1 MPAIRFRAYPPSI
14 GGSVL
19 LRLDKVSLAYG
30 SRPLLD
36 QVSLQLD
43 EGERVGLVGR
53 NGEGK
58 SSLLRLVRHE
68 AEPDA
73 GSLWVRPGAKVAHL
87 AQDIAA
93 LTGETV
99 AQIVT
104 GGLPQQGAAL
114 AEYQILAAQGLH
126 TAAQRRRLDQL
137 HHALDAA
144 DGWQLERRVESVSSR
159 LQLDPAARFDELSG
173 GWRRRALL
181 ARALVSQPDILLLD
195 EPTNHLDIEAIE
207 WLEQFLLD
215 FPGALLFV
223 SHDRAFINRL
233 ATRIVELD
241 RGTLSSTVGNYDD
254 YARVK
259 TQQLAAEAQQQALFD
274 KKLAQEEVWIRKG
287 VEARRTR
294 NEGRVRALYQLRAQR
309 RARRERTGSIEL
321 EQHTASESG
330 QLVFE
335 AEQLGVQFDGRVVIR
350 DFSARIMRGDRIGLV
365 GPNGAGKSTLIKA
378 LLGEIA
384 TQHGRVQRG
393 TRLEVA
399 YYDQERAQLNLD
411 ESVMQNISG
420 RNDQVVVNGIS
431 RHVSGY
437 LQDFLFR
444 PEQLHTPARALSG
457 GERNRLLLAR
467 LFAQPANVLVM
478 DEPTNDLDIDTLELV
493 EEYVA
498 EFPGTLLLVSH
509 DRTFLDHVVT
519 SLLVFE
525 GGGVVREFVGGYN
538 DWVRYRR
545 QRESQRRDQRD
556 AAVPARPATAAAAAP
571 KTRKLS
577 YKEQLELTALPE
589 RLQSLEAEKG
599 RIESELADGSLYR
612 GSQGAL
618 QERLQ
623 RLAAISDE
631 LEGGYARWTQLESQA
646 GGN

>member
-1 MPAIRFRAYPPSI
+1 
-14 GGSVL
+14 VL

-36 QVSLQLD
+36 RVSLRLD

-58 SSLLRLVRHE
+58 SSLLRLVRHA
-68 AEPDA
+68 AEPDS
-73 GSLWVRPGAKVAHL
+73 GSVWLRPGARVAHL
-87 AQDIAA
+87 AQDIALA
-93 LTGETV
+93 TGETV
-99 AQIVT
+99 AQLVS
-104 GGLPQQGAAL
+104 GGLANAL
-114 AEYQILAAQGLH
+114 E
-126 TAAQRRRLDQL
+126 
-137 HHALDAA
+137 A
-144 DGWQLERRVESVSSR
+144 DDDWQLERRVASVCSR

-181 ARALVSQPDILLLD
+181 ARALVSEPDVLLLD

-207 WLEQFLLD
+207 WLEQFLLE
-215 FPGALLFV
+215 FAGALLFV

-241 RGTLSSTVGNYDD
+241 RGHLTVTLGDFDD
-254 YARVK
+254 YVRIKA
-259 TQQLAAEAQQQALFD
+259 QQLHAEAQQQALFD
-274 KKLAQEEVWIRKG
+274 KKLAQEEAWIRKG

-321 EQHTASESG
+321 EQHTAAESG
-330 QLVFE
+330 AVVFE
-335 AEQLGVQFDGRVVIR
+335 AEHLGVEFEGRAVIR
-350 DFSARIMRGDRIGLV
+350 EFSGRIMRGDRVGLV

-378 LLGEIA
+378 LLGEIPP
-384 TQHGRVQRG
+384 QHGHVERG
-393 TRLEVA
+393 SRLEIA

-420 RNDQVVVNGIS
+420 RNDQVIVNGKS

-444 PEQLHTPARALSG
+444 PEQLRTPARALSG

-509 DRTFLDHVVT
+509 DRAFLDHVVT

-525 GGGVVREFVGGYN
+525 GNGVVREFVGGYS
-538 DWVRYRR
+538 DWVRYRQAR
-545 QRESQRRDQRD
+545 DASAPGAAGRAPVTSSSSSSAVAPTPSTAPSAAPSAALSPAPAPTARGAGSATATRRLSYRDQR
-556 AAVPARPATAAAAAP
+556 
-571 KTRKLS
+571 
-577 YKEQLELTALPE
+577 ELTALPE

-599 RIESELADGSLYR
+599 RIESELADAALYR
-612 GSQGAL
+612 GGHEAL
-618 QERLQ
+618 HERLT

-631 LEGGYARWTQLESQA
+631 LEGGYARWSELEKQA
-646 GGN
+646 GTS

>member
-1 MPAIRFRAYPPSI
+1 M
-14 GGSVL
+14 L

-30 SRPLLD
+30 ARPLLD

-58 SSLLRLVRHE
+58 SSLLRLVRRE
-68 AEPDA
+68 VAPDG
-73 GSLWVRPGAKVAHL
+73 GSLWVRPGARVAHL
-87 AQDIAA
+87 AQDIA
-93 LTGETV
+93 LQTGESV
-99 AQIVT
+99 AQIVAA
-104 GGLPQQGAAL
+104 GLGQPGDGAD
-114 AEYQILAAQGLH
+114 EVGEQ
-126 TAAQRRRLDQL
+126 
-137 HHALDAA
+137 
-144 DGWQLERRVESVSSR
+144 WQLEQRVASVISR
-159 LQLDPAARFDELSG
+159 LQLDPQARFDALSG

-181 ARALVSQPDILLLD
+181 ARALVSEPDILLLD

-215 FPGALLFV
+215 FGGALLFV

-241 RGTLSSTVGNYDD
+241 RGSLRSTDGNYDH
-254 YARVK
+254 YTHIKA
-259 TQQLAAEAQQQALFD
+259 QQLAAEATHAALFD
-274 KKLAQEEVWIRKG
+274 KKLAQEEAWIRKG

-309 RARRERTGSIEL
+309 RARRERTGRIEL
-321 EQHTASESG
+321 AQHNAAESG
-330 QLVFE
+330 VLVFE
-335 AEQLGVQFDGRVVIR
+335 AEHLGVSFDGRPVIR

-378 LLGEIA
+378 LLGEIEI
-384 TQHGRVQRG
+384 QHGSVRRG
-393 TRLEVA
+393 SKLAVA

-420 RNDQVVVNGIS
+420 RNDQVIVNGNT

-444 PEQLHTPARALSG
+444 PEQLNTPARALSG

-478 DEPTNDLDIDTLELV
+478 DEPTNDLDIDTLELL

-498 EFPGTLLLVSH
+498 DFPGTLLLVSH

-519 SLLVFE
+519 GLLVFE
-525 GGGVVREFVGGYN
+525 GDGVIGEFVGGYD
-538 DWVRYRR
+538 DWIRYRR
-545 QRESQRRDQRD
+545 QRDAQRP
-556 AAVPARPATAAAAAP
+556 AAGARPTRSESAGPAAAAP
-571 KTRKLS
+571 TAAARARPKARRLS
-577 YKEQLELTALPE
+577 YNDQRELRTLPE
-589 RLQSLEAEKG
+589 RLQALEAEKQQ
-599 RIESELADGSLYR
+599 IEAQLASGELYR
-612 GSQGAL
+612 AGDRAGDRAGRPEGQGEGHGQGHDGGHDL
-618 QERLQ
+618 LRERLE
-623 RLAAISDE
+623 RLAQISTQ
-631 LEGGYARWTQLESQA
+631 LEGGYARWGELEAQA
-646 GGN
+646 AGN